1 MRSNNEIRTYLL
13 LKINS
18 EVNNNTKIVFKSL
31 FRNESMF
38 ENYQIHFKE
47 FFNGNSCENR
57 FVSKNLLCHRKEN
70 ISESNTNY
78 ITPSN
83 SNINS
88 NKENNLSNI
97 NSSLIFL
104 RNLCND
110 LIVKENIKKR
120 VNWSKSKSI

>member
-104 RNLCND
+104 RNLCDD
-110 LIVKENIKKR
+110 LILKENIKKR

>member
-1 MRSNNEIRTYLL
+1 MISNNEIRTYLL
-13 LKINS
+13 LKINCEINNKKKS
-18 EVNNNTKIVFKSL
+18 EFKSL
-31 FRNESMF
+31 FRNENMF

-110 LIVKENIKKR
+110 LIVKENVKKR

>member
-18 EVNNNTKIVFKSL
+18 EVNNNKKIVFKSL

-57 FVSKNLLCHRKEN
+57 FISKNLLYHR
-70 ISESNTNY
+70 
-78 ITPSN
+78 
-83 SNINS
+83 
-88 NKENNLSNI
+88 
-97 NSSLIFL
+97 
-104 RNLCND
+104 
-110 LIVKENIKKR
+110 
-120 VNWSKSKSI
+120 

>member
-18 EVNNNTKIVFKSL
+18 EVNNNKKIVFKSL

-104 RNLCND
+104 RNLCDD
-110 LIVKENIKKR
+110 LILKENIKKR

>member
-18 EVNNNTKIVFKSL
+18 EVNNNKKIVFKSL
-31 FRNESMF
+31 FRNESMY

-104 RNLCND
+104 RNLCDD
-110 LIVKENIKKR
+110 LIVKENVKKR

>member
-18 EVNNNTKIVFKSL
+18 EVNNNKKIVFKSL

-104 RNLCND
+104 RNLCDD
-110 LIVKENIKKR
+110 LIVKENVKKR

>member
-18 EVNNNTKIVFKSL
+18 EVNNNKKIVFKSL

-57 FVSKNLLCHRKEN
+57 FVSKNLLFHRKEN

-104 RNLCND
+104 RNLCDD
-110 LIVKENIKKR
+110 LILKENIKKR

>member
-18 EVNNNTKIVFKSL
+18 EVNNNKKIVFKSL
-31 FRNESMF
+31 FRNESMY

-110 LIVKENIKKR
+110 LIVKENVKKR

>member
-18 EVNNNTKIVFKSL
+18 EVNNNKKIVFKSL
-31 FRNESMF
+31 FRNESVF

-104 RNLCND
+104 RNLCDD
-110 LIVKENIKKR
+110 LIVKENVKKR